1 MQDLEELFQLA
12 EAYGHKYQEMVK
24 LAYIK
29 QVGSKWKVLSQKGK
43 SLGTYDTKEEAVKR
57 LQQVEYFKHQDK
69 NKADELALD
78 EKAIDLTDV
87 DDFSY
92 SAMMRKIRQEAS
104 KEQVRDFLKFF
115 KSYFDKAVKNKL
127 QKPERVALQNALV
140 RFSKIHPVKLNKK
153 LVKSAAVSELGSAPE
168 VGAYLANIVRFI
180 FNRLDPDHRL
190 KAMET
195 LRNKF
200 YHTNADEIA
209 QKTSPPSAA
218 VGQAITFVKHVLFNQ
233 NSQYIREVLDNLS
246 RNLH

>member
-1 MQDLEELFQLA
+1 MKDLEQLSKLA
-12 EAYGHKYQEMVK
+12 DVYYQASQNLVK
-24 LAYIK
+24 LAFIK
-29 QVGSKWKVLSQKGK
+29 QVGNKWKVLSQKGK
-43 SLGTYDTKEEAVKR
+43 SLGTYDTKEEAVTR
-57 LQQVEYFKHQDK
+57 LRQVEYFKHQDK
-69 NKADELALD
+69 NKADQLAAD
-78 EKAIDLTDV
+78 NQAIDLSDV

-104 KEQVRDFLKFF
+104 KEQVRDFLKLF
-115 KSYFDKAVKNKL
+115 KSHFDKAVKNKL

-153 LVKSAAVSELGSAPE
+153 LVKSAAVSELGNASE

-180 FNRLDPDHRL
+180 FNRLDPNHRA
-190 KAMET
+190 KAMES

-200 YHTNADEIA
+200 YYTNADEIA